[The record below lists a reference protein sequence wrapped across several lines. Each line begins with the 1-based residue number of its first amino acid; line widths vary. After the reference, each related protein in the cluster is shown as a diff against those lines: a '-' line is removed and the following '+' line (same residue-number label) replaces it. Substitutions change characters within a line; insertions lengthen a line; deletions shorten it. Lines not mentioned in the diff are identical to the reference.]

1 MQDVSIQNFA
11 PMWSD
16 HAVLPNYEWDCR
28 VSLVGVVLYFM
39 QAIATTPLCRRKL
52 TISTFPRS
60 YVGVVGRLKLIDE
73 KLISACLR
81 CAGMDRQV
89 QSSMV
94 QWSEDTVVPGPAY
107 PQPALWPGDQTKNTT
122 ALWKLAGEENNLSYL
137 IPLLKKYKEHVP
149 EKHYIVSLLLSR
161 SILRYCGMAPYAVLH
176 LDWTNIITM
185 CLFIR

>member
-1 MQDVSIQNFA
+1 MGLQGFPSGRGSVFHASY
-11 PMWSD
+11 SD
-16 HAVLPNYEWDCR
+16 NA
-28 VSLVGVVLYFM
+28 LVPAKTDDLDF
-39 QAIATTPLCRRKL
+39 
-52 TISTFPRS
+52 ST

-107 PQPALWPGDQTKNTT
+107 PQPALRPGDQTKNTT

-161 SILRYCGMAPYAVLH
+161 SILRYYGMAPYAVLH

>member
-1 MQDVSIQNFA
+1 MGLQGFPSGRGFVFHASY
-11 PMWSD
+11 SD
-16 HAVLPNYEWDCR
+16 NA
-28 VSLVGVVLYFM
+28 LVPAKTDDLDF
-39 QAIATTPLCRRKL
+39 
-52 TISTFPRS
+52 ST

-94 QWSEDTVVPGPAY
+94 QWSEDTVVPGPAC
-107 PQPALWPGDQTKNTT
+107 PQPVLRLGQDQIKNTT

-161 SILRYCGMAPYAVLH
+161 SILRYYGMAP
-176 LDWTNIITM
+176 M
-185 CLFIR
+185 LFCI